1 MKKIEIL
8 KFQNTQ
14 IEMNT
19 VRKTEKNKIKR
30 AHLYYKYTGF
40 YSFVG
45 ESLKKAIIPII
56 LVVAALIV
64 VDTYVVDFSDLFTYV
79 TETYAPINILLVF
92 LASES
97 LLGLVPPEIFI
108 AWSDKM
114 PQPILYLTL
123 LAALSYIGG
132 IISFFIGKWIFTI
145 PRVYDYM
152 EGKMKKHLKHIRKW
166 GGFLIVVGALLPIP
180 FSMTSMAAGMIHYKF
195 KNYLLFG
202 LLRFVRFY
210 LYALAIFNLV

>member
-1 MKKIEIL
+1 ME
-8 KFQNTQ
+8 
-14 IEMNT
+14 T
-19 VRKTEKNKIKR
+19 VRKSETNKLKR

-45 ESLKKAIIPII
+45 QSLKKSIVPIVLII
-56 LVVAALIV
+56 VALIV
-64 VDTYVVDFSDLFTYV
+64 LDLYVVDFSNLFTYI

-114 PQPILYLTL
+114 PEPILYLTL
-123 LAALSYIGG
+123 LATLSYVGG
-132 IISFFIGKWIFTI
+132 IISYFIGKWIFTI
-145 PRVYDYM
+145 PRVYAYM
-152 EGKMKKHLKHIRKW
+152 EGKMKKHLKQIRKW

-195 KNYLLFG
+195 SNYLLFG

-210 LYALAIFNLV
+210 LYAIAIFSLL

>member
-1 MKKIEIL
+1 MTIFKII
-8 KFQNTQ
+8 T
-14 IEMNT
+14 IEFSQHIMNT
-19 VRKTEKNKIKR
+19 VKKSETNKLKR
-30 AHLYYKYTGF
+30 VHLYYKYTGF

-45 ESLKKAIIPII
+45 QSLKKAFIPIVLI
-56 LVVAALIV
+56 IAALFA
-64 VDTYVVDFSDLFTYV
+64 VDRYLVDFSDLFTYV

-132 IISFFIGKWIFTI
+132 IISYFIGRWIFTL
-145 PRVYDYM
+145 PRVYEYM
-152 EGKMKKHLKHIRKW
+152 EGKMKKHLKQIRTW

-180 FSMTSMAAGMIHYKF
+180 YSMTSMAAGMIHYSF
-195 KNYLLFG
+195 RNYLLFG

-210 LYALAIFNLV
+210 LYALAIFNLL

>member
-1 MKKIEIL
+1 
-8 KFQNTQ
+8 
-14 IEMNT
+14 MNT
-19 VRKTEKNKIKR
+19 VKKSETNKIKR

-45 ESLKKAIIPII
+45 QSLKKAIIPIVLAI
-56 LVVAALIV
+56 SALVLL
-64 VDTYVVDFSDLFTYV
+64 DLYVIDFSNLFTYI
-79 TETYAPINILLVF
+79 TETYAPINILLIF

-97 LLGLVPPEIFI
+97 FLGLVPPEIFI

-114 PQPILYLTL
+114 PEPLLYLTL
-123 LAALSYIGG
+123 LATISYLGG
-132 IISFFIGKWIFTI
+132 IISYFIGKWIFTI
-145 PRVYDYM
+145 PSVYAYM
-152 EGKMKKHLKHIRKW
+152 EGKMKKHLKQIRKW

-195 KNYLLFG
+195 RNYLLFG

-210 LYALAIFNLV
+210 LYAIAIFSLL

>member
-1 MKKIEIL
+1 
-8 KFQNTQ
+8 
-14 IEMNT
+14 MNT
-19 VRKTEKNKIKR
+19 VRKSETNKLKR
-30 AHLYYKYTGF
+30 THLYYKYTGF

-45 ESLKKAIIPII
+45 QSLKQAIIPII
-56 LVVAALIV
+56 LAVAVLIV
-64 VDTYVVDFSDLFTYV
+64 LDRYVVDFSDLFTYITV
-79 TETYAPINILLVF
+79 TYAPINVLLVF

-123 LAALSYIGG
+123 LATLSYIGG
-132 IISFFIGKWIFTI
+132 IISYFIGKWIFTI
-145 PRVYDYM
+145 PRVYAYM

-210 LYALAIFNLV
+210 LYAIAIFSLL

>member
-1 MKKIEIL
+1 
-8 KFQNTQ
+8 
-14 IEMNT
+14 MNT
-19 VRKTEKNKIKR
+19 VKKSETNKFKR
-30 AHLYYKYTGF
+30 THLYYKYTGF

-45 ESLKKAIIPII
+45 QSLKKAIIPII
-56 LVVAALIV
+56 VVVALLIAL
-64 VDTYVVDFSDLFTYV
+64 DRYVVDFSDLFTYI
-79 TETYAPINILLVF
+79 TITYAPLNVLLVF

-123 LAALSYIGG
+123 LATLSYIGG
-132 IISFFIGKWIFTI
+132 IISYFIGKWIFTI
-145 PRVYDYM
+145 PRVYAYM

-210 LYALAIFNLV
+210 LYAIAIFSLL